1 MDNVNERHSDAEWYF
16 CQDPETDR
24 YYDIF
29 FAPCRKYDIQW
40 PTATEKEKA
49 LIIALTTM
57 IFDSGGDGFSVFCS
71 MAADAYNRGVIDGMN
86 KKERNEGISALQTK
100 IKKCKASDNQ

>member
-1 MDNVNERHSDAEWYF
+1 
-16 CQDPETDR
+16 
-24 YYDIF
+24 
-29 FAPCRKYDIQW
+29 
-40 PTATEKEKA
+40 
-49 LIIALTTM
+49 M